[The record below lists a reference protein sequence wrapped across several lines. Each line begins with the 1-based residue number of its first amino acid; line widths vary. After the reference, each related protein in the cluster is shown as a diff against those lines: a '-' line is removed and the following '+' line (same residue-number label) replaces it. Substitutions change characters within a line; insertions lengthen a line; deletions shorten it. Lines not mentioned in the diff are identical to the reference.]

1 MLFDEPHMEDEMTD
15 QKQEIWSAIRYLDPD
30 EEDKARDIAAIIT
43 AVALLLVAL
52 VVFVLL
58 CFRGLVL

>member
-1 MLFDEPHMEDEMTD
+1 MTG
-15 QKQEIWSAIRYLDPD
+15 QEQEIWSAIRYLDPD
-30 EEDKARDIAAIIT
+30 EQDKARDIATIIT

-58 CFRGLVL
+58 CFRGVLL

>member
-1 MLFDEPHMEDEMTD
+1 MENKMTD
-15 QKQEIWSAIRYLDPD
+15 QEQEIWSAIRYLDPD

-58 CFRGLVL
+58 CFRGGLL

>member
-30 EEDKARDIAAIIT
+30 EGDKARDIAAIIT

-58 CFRGLVL
+58 CFRGVLL

>member
-15 QKQEIWSAIRYLDPD
+15 QRQEIWSAIRYLDPD
-30 EEDKARDIAAIIT
+30 EDDKARDIAAIIT

-58 CFRGLVL
+58 CFRGVLL